1 VRALLYL
8 PGRSRATAA
17 LIGLAF
23 WLLSGSGLAQTT
35 SFSSE
40 AYPRDWVVDPTMPGE
55 NLPPVGRSLFDFL
68 VVRERSNQK
77 VYDVPFPIS
86 ALMKKFENSNG
97 APLKQVLIPLGRS
110 LQRTSAA
117 PFYFKYPRVVAVA
130 DAQARRNPTQA
141 GILLKDR
148 VYLGYQE
155 KANLIEVISYNEAAG
170 RFEFQVVKDYRP
182 GGTPQVFYANRAI
195 CTACH
200 QNAAPIFSR
209 PVWDE
214 TNANTRIAALLG
226 KEKREFY
233 GIAPDRGVDVPNAI
247 DDATDRANLYSA
259 YQLLWR
265 SGCDGA
271 ADRKKAARCRAG
283 LFIAALQY
291 RMTAKKAFDATL
303 GAYRDD
309 VIAAF
314 GQSAQRWPAGLQIPN
329 PDIPNRDPLMS
340 RNERRAVLKADIEGA
355 VNAHD
360 VSAGN
365 SDIVPAFDPLSPRPA
380 LERWNPAEPGTRA
393 RLIVGL
399 SEFIAESDAQR
410 IDQHLQRLAKRRTV
424 SRTTY
429 EGDCQMTRKHD
440 AQRNYRVD
448 FECSAARDRNRGLKV
463 AGRFYSSGNVV
474 TGGTLDRV
482 NVSDEAIPGSA
493 ELTAVAVASGSVF
506 QRGNRA
512 SAILRLTRPDGHET
526 RRGDGNAL
534 RALELTWLAGG
545 NLKNRSTAPGTA
557 KATVVQDFAP
567 VQHAIESMVSD
578 TVTEKLDVFAD
589 RPFRRASVMP
599 ALFERLGIAPLKWCC
614 VDSTGMPQAAM
625 ESHTSIAGAAEQA
638 AIKPT
643 ELQPFYR
650 YCATC
655 HQTADRFPPNFL
667 QGSVTQVSANL
678 NHCAPRLY
686 VRLTMSKI
694 ALHDQQKT
702 PMPPHYALHG
712 FRVAPQAW
720 AESSEL
726 AALIGYVGRT
736 LERETG
742 KAPQINRLL
751 ETGYENLRACLPE
764 QG

>member
-1 VRALLYL
+1 L
-8 PGRSRATAA
+8 PERSRASTA
-17 LIGLAF
+17 LVGLAF
-23 WLLSGSGLAQTT
+23 WLLSGSGLAQTA
-35 SFSSE
+35 SFGSE
-40 AYPRDWVVDPTMPGE
+40 VYARDWVVDPTMPGE

-68 VVRERSNQK
+68 VVRERGSQK
-77 VYDVPFPIS
+77 AYDVPFPIS
-86 ALMKKFENSNG
+86 ALMKKLENLNG

-130 DAQARRNPTQA
+130 DAQPRRNPIQA
-141 GILLKDR
+141 GLLLKDR

-155 KANLIEVISYNEAAG
+155 KANVIEVISYNEAAG

-214 TNANTRIAALLG
+214 TNANARIAALLRN
-226 KEKREFY
+226 EKREFY

-271 ADRKKAARCRAG
+271 ADRMKAARCRAG

-291 RMTAKKAFDATL
+291 RMTGRKTFDATL

-309 VIAAF
+309 VVAAF

-340 RNERRAVLKADIEGA
+340 RIERRAVLKADVEGA
-355 VNAHD
+355 VNVHD

-365 SDIVPAFDPLSPRPA
+365 VDIRPAFDPLSPRPA
-380 LERWNPAEPGTRA
+380 LERWNPAELATQA
-393 RLIVGL
+393 RVIVGL

-410 IDQHLQRLAKRRTV
+410 IDVQLQRLAKRRKAG
-424 SRTTY
+424 RTTY
-429 EGDCQMTRKHD
+429 EGDCRITRKHD
-440 AQRNYRVD
+440 AQRKYRVD
-448 FECSAARDRNRGLKV
+448 FECSAVRDRNRGLKV

-482 NVSDEAIPGSA
+482 NVSDEVTPGSA
-493 ELTAVAVASGSVF
+493 DLTAVAIASGTVV
-506 QRGNRA
+506 QRDGRA
-512 SAILRLTRPDGHET
+512 SATLRLTRPDGHET

-534 RALELTWLAGG
+534 SALDLTWPADRNPTG
-545 NLKNRSTAPGTA
+545 RSAVRGTA
-557 KATVVQDFAP
+557 RATVVQDFAP

-578 TVTEKLDVFAD
+578 TVVEKLDVFAD

-614 VDSTGMPQAAM
+614 ADSTGMPSAEM
-625 ESHTSIAGAAEQA
+625 ESHTSVAGAAEQA
-638 AIKPT
+638 AIKPAQ
-643 ELQPFYR
+643 LQPFYR

-667 QGSVTQVSANL
+667 QGSVTQVSENL

-686 VRLTMSKI
+686 VRLTMSRI
-694 ALHDQQKT
+694 AVHDRQKT

-720 AESSEL
+720 PDSSEL
-726 AALIGYVGRT
+726 AALIGYVERT

-742 KAPQINRLL
+742 KAPQLNRLL
-751 ETGYENLRACLPE
+751 ENGYENLRACLPE